1 MILVWNMNKRATLE
15 ETAAHFRI
23 STKTLTKYVQLYKI
37 PHVRFG
43 RNPSFNI
50 QKVEEYLESENI
62 TLKNGQ
68 TKARKMMLVGG
79 TEKTPSRFD
88 EALGLS

>member
-1 MILVWNMNKRATLE
+1 MNKRATLE

-23 STKTLTKYVQLYKI
+23 STKTLVKYVQLYKI

-50 QKVEEYLESENI
+50 QKVEEYLESPSI
-62 TLKNGQ
+62 TLRNGQ
-68 TKARKMMLVGG
+68 AKVRKMLLVS
-79 TEKTPSRFD
+79 TEKTQSRFD
-88 EALGLS
+88 EALGLG